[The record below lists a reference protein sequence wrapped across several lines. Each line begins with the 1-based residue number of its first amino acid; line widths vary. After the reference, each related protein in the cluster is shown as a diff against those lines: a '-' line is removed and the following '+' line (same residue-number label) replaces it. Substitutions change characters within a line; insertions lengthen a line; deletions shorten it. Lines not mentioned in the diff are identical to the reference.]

1 MPYIEGSRAFLA
13 GAMIAGSPESG
24 PIVSQISLSYLI
36 FWFSSSYREKSKALE
51 RLPTYY
57 LAVAVHDSGP
67 SMKQIF
73 QAG

>member
-13 GAMIAGSPESG
+13 GAMIAGSPESR
-24 PIVSQISLSYLI
+24 PIVSLTDLI
-36 FWFSSSYREKSKALE
+36 VWFSSSYREKSKALE